1 MSDGSLLQ
9 LEEVS
14 RIYGDEVKV
23 HALDR
28 VSMSIEAG
36 EFVSIVGPS
45 GSGKSTMLG
54 LLGLLDLPSI
64 GIMRVTGT
72 SVRDLSD
79 YERSRLRGDVVG
91 FIFQQF
97 HLIPHLDARRNVE
110 TALLYRNLSPGE
122 RRRRAMEALDIVG
135 LAPRSDH
142 RPVQLSGGEQQRVA
156 IARAIVTKPK
166 LLLADEPTGALDSSN
181 AANVM
186 EIFQDLHTPIRAIAI
201 VTHDPA
207 VAATAQRR
215 ISMKDG
221 QIVADEQLRESNGS
235 TSFGGTMGDDGNGT
249 LTAPEVSG

>member
-1 MSDGSLLQ
+1 MTDGSLLQ
-9 LEEVS
+9 LDEVS

-28 VSMSIEAG
+28 VSMTIEAG

-54 LLGLLDLPSI
+54 LLGLLDLPTL
-64 GIMRVTGT
+64 GRMLVTGK
-72 SVRDLSD
+72 SVVELGDF
-79 YERSRLRGDVVG
+79 ERSRLRGNVVG

-110 TALLYRNLSPGE
+110 TALLYRNLTAAE
-122 RRRRAMEALDIVG
+122 RKRRALEALDIVG
-135 LAPRSDH
+135 LAPRADH

-156 IARAIVTKPK
+156 IARAIVTEPK
-166 LLLADEPTGALDSSN
+166 LLLADEPTGALDSTN
-181 AANVM
+181 AENVM
-186 EIFQDLHTPIRAIAI
+186 QIFQDLHSPLRAIAI

-207 VAATAQRR
+207 VARTAQRR

-221 QIVADEQLRESNGS
+221 RIVADEMLSTAEKP
-235 TSFGGTMGDDGNGT
+235 TSFGGTVASEEKGS
-249 LTAPEVSG
+249 VV